1 MQELPQTGGP
11 CGNLSYLRHQLVF
24 CILLTRIVSID
35 LLWSDPEGQVETWA
49 VSPRGGG
56 YLFGSMPTNAVSI
69 FTI

>member
-1 MQELPQTGGP
+1 
-11 CGNLSYLRHQLVF
+11 LVF